1 MEIGIILAV
10 GTLNIACF
18 FIGFKFGARIP
29 KGESEK
35 PKAPTLN
42 PIKAMREHNDKKLA
56 EKEQARINTIMRNIE
71 NYDGTANGQEDV
83 PRG

>member
-1 MEIGIILAV
+1 MEMLLIAV
-10 GTLNIACF
+10 VGALNIACF
-18 FIGFKFGARIP
+18 FVGFKFGERTT
-29 KGESEK
+29 KSESEK

-56 EKEQARINTIMRNIE
+56 EKEQARIDTIMRNIE

>member
-18 FIGFKFGARIP
+18 LIGVKFGEKTA
-29 KGESEK
+29 KSEGEK

-56 EKEQARINTIMRNIE
+56 EKEQARIDTIMRNIE
-71 NYDGTANGQEDV
+71 NYDGTGNGQEDV